1 MAEYRLTI
9 SRQASKEFEA
19 LPAEVIERVRQKIRA
34 LATTPRPPGSKKL
47 RDTQRTWRIRIG
59 DWRVLYEIDDARK
72 LVDVAAIRHRSKAYD

>member
-1 MAEYRLTI
+1 MAEYQLTI

-19 LPAEVIERVRQKIRA
+19 LPAEVIERARLKIRA

-47 RDTQRTWRIRIG
+47 RDTKRTWRIRIG

-72 LVDVAAIRHRSKAYD
+72 VVDVAAIRHRSQAY